1 MRIVSTYGLAPRLD
15 NRRGVQKRK
24 PDCKKNIRRLGD
36 SKPLLSCLPASD
48 HIDAARANTAVWD
61 FSCSTCGAVYQLK
74 SQSRRFG
81 RKVSNS
87 AYGVKMQAI
96 ADGRAP
102 HYAFL
107 QYSTLTSRV
116 TDLFVVPGHFLSPA
130 VVEQRAALKDTAR
143 RRGWVGSNILIG
155 MLSTEA
161 RVLVVEAGV
170 CRDPPDVRDEWGR
183 YRFLAGK
190 RGGWAADVLS
200 CVRVLQQE
208 MGTKEFTLQAFYQR
222 FETELAARHLDNR
235 NVIVQPKIRQQMQVL
250 REGSVLRFLGSGHY
264 RVMA

>member
-1 MRIVSTYGLAPRLD
+1 MDLRLD
-15 NRRGVQKRK
+15 LTTAEGYRSGSQIARK
-24 PDCKKNIRRLGD
+24 ISEDWATRNLF
-36 SKPLLSCLPASD
+36 CLACASD
-48 HIDAARANTAVWD
+48 RIDAARANTAVWD
-61 FSCSTCGAVYQLK
+61 YSCSTCGAVYQLK

-107 QYSTLTSRV
+107 QYSKLTSRV

-130 VVEQRAALKDTAR
+130 VIEQRAPLKDTAM

-155 MLSTEA
+155 KLSTEA

-170 CRDPPDVRDEWGR
+170 CREPSDVRDEWGR

-208 MGTKEFTLQAFYQR
+208 TGTKEFTLQAFYQR
-222 FETELAARHLDNR
+222 FEAELAVRHLDNR
-235 NVIVQPKIRQQMQVL
+235 NVRPKIRQQMQVL
-250 REGSVLRFLGSGHY
+250 RDGGVLRFLGSGHY

>member
-1 MRIVSTYGLAPRLD
+1 MDLRLD
-15 NRRGVQKRK
+15 LTTAEGYRSGSQIARK
-24 PDCKKNIRRLGD
+24 ISEDWATRNLF
-36 SKPLLSCLPASD
+36 CLACASD

-61 FSCSTCGAVYQLK
+61 YSCSTCGAVYQLK
-74 SQSRRFG
+74 SQSKRFG

-87 AYGVKMQAI
+87 AYDIKMQAI
-96 ADGRAP
+96 ADGQAP

-107 QYSTLTSRV
+107 QYSKLTSRV

-130 VVEQRAALKDTAR
+130 VIEQRAPLKDTAMR
-143 RRGWVGSNILIG
+143 HGWVGSNILIG
-155 MLSTEA
+155 KLPTEA

-170 CRDPPDVRDEWGR
+170 CREPSDVRDEWGR

-208 MGTKEFTLQAFYQR
+208 TGTNEFTLQAFYQR

-235 NVIVQPKIRQQMQVL
+235 NVRPKIRQQMQVL
-250 REGSVLRFLGSGHY
+250 RNGGVLRFLDRGHY
-264 RVMA
+264 RVIA